1 MKNDARKLSIKI
13 LINFEDTKRHL
24 NVIQNNFFQDDN
36 YSNLIKS
43 RCKVL
48 TNEIVRFKG
57 RIDYLIE
64 EVSGKN
70 NKYFNKN
77 LISILRIAFYEILFD
92 PNIPDYASVSTA
104 VDLTKFKLNRK
115 ASGFT
120 NAVLRKLIRLKEGKK
135 NWDEKFKINQKWNS
149 MPIWIQ
155 NRFDNQYDPAV
166 QKLLLNSFNKPSET
180 YIRNDSN
187 TSTKQLKNKLKQC
200 DIKSE
205 IYNQSFLKIK
215 NGSKNILRDRL
226 FQSGQISIQ
235 DPASYGIIECLDI
248 QKGDIILDVC
258 AAPGTKSLAM
268 SHLVGKNGKIIS
280 SDINNRR
287 VRMGKN
293 DLKRHKRKNIF
304 WSVKDASKDTFP
316 LVDKI
321 LIDAPCSGLGVLRR
335 KPDIRWRRK
344 ESDIDF
350 FTNLQLQILCHMS
363 NFLNP
368 GGLIVYGTCS
378 IDKEENI
385 GVVQRF
391 LKNNTKFKLV
401 EMPNTINKKLIN
413 ENLYFS
419 TLNVIDKLDGM
430 FAARLKKND

>member
-1 MKNDARKLSIKI
+1 VLS
-13 LINFEDTKRHL
+13 
-24 NVIQNNFFQDDN
+24 
-36 YSNLIKS
+36 
-43 RCKVL
+43 
-48 TNEIVRFKG
+48 
-57 RIDYLIE
+57 
-64 EVSGKN
+64 
-70 NKYFNKN
+70 
-77 LISILRIAFYEILFD
+77 
-92 PNIPDYASVSTA
+92 
-104 VDLTKFKLNRK
+104 
-115 ASGFT
+115 
-120 NAVLRKLIRLKEGKK
+120 KLIRLKEGKN

-187 TSTKQLKNKLKQC
+187 ISTKQLKNKLQQS

-293 DLKRHKRKNIF
+293 DLKRHKRENIF
-304 WSVKDASKDTFP
+304 WSVKDASKDVFP

-368 GGLIVYGTCS
+368 GGIIVYATCS

-385 GVVQRF
+385 GVVQKF
-391 LKNNTKFKLV
+391 LKNNTDFKLV